1 MRMPDIIAV
10 KRDGLVLSS
19 EEMEFFIEG
28 VASGNIPSEQIG
40 AWLMAVYQNGMNMEE
55 RTEFTRLMRDSGE
68 VIDWQENKNLYV
80 DKHSTGGVGD
90 KMSLVLAPALA
101 ACGLKVP
108 MIAGRGLAHTGGTID
123 KLESIPGFNTDGGE
137 KEIRETIE
145 TAGCCIYAQ
154 SRRISPADG
163 VLYAIRDVTATVP
176 SVPLITASIIS
187 KKSAEG
193 VANLV
198 LDIKVGSAA
207 FMQHLDEARKLAHS
221 MIEVGKGLGMQVR
234 VLLTKMDLPI
244 GTHIGNSHE
253 VIEILQILDG
263 TGSWDSISLIAIQ
276 GAHLLQMSGLVETI
290 EQGQMRV
297 LETLSN
303 GSAAAHFRRMCAAQ
317 GVSQQVL
324 DDLQGNLDIAPF
336 SFTLHSAID
345 GWVEDINALELSKVL
360 CELGAGR
367 TSAADDVDHGVG
379 AVINSEIGKQV
390 KEGDLILSI
399 HHREEELSEQ
409 QMQRLESCISISESP
424 VSSEERLIEV
434 IE

>member
-1 MRMPDIIAV
+1 MLIPNIIET
-10 KRDGLVLSS
+10 KRDGLVLTN
-19 EEMEFFIEG
+19 EQMKHFIEE
-28 VASGNIPSEQIG
+28 VAAGNIPNEQIG
-40 AWLMAVYQNGMNMEE
+40 AWLMAVFQNGMTMDEL
-55 RTEFTRLMRDSGE
+55 TEFTRLMRDSGE
-68 VIDWQENKNLYV
+68 VIDWGVDKNLYV

-108 MIAGRGLAHTGGTID
+108 MISGRGLAHTGGTID
-123 KLESIPGFNTDGGE
+123 KLESIPGFNSDGGE
-137 KEIRETIE
+137 QEIRAAIE
-145 TAGCCIYAQ
+145 SAGCCIYAQ
-154 SRRISPADG
+154 SQRIAPADG

-176 SVPLITASIIS
+176 SIPLITASIIS

-193 VANLV
+193 VENLV

-207 FMQHLDEARKLAHS
+207 FMQHIEEARELAHS
-221 MIEVGKGLGMQVR
+221 MIEVGKGLGMNVR
-234 VLLTKMDLPI
+234 VLLTQMDLPI

-253 VIEILQILDG
+253 VIEIIDILDG

-276 GAHLLQMSGLVETI
+276 GAHLLQMSGLVESV

-303 GSAAAHFRRMCAAQ
+303 GSAAAHFRSMCAAQ

-324 DDLQGNLDIAPF
+324 NDISSHIDFAPY
-336 SFTLHSAID
+336 SFTLHSATD
-345 GWVEDINALELSKVL
+345 GWVENIDAMELSKVL

-367 TSAADDVDHGVG
+367 VSAEDDIDHGVG

-390 KEGDLILSI
+390 KEGDLILTV
-399 HHREEELSEQ
+399 HHREEELDEY
-409 QMQRLESCISISESP
+409 QMQRLESCIGISHSP
-424 VSSEERLIEV
+424 VSIHERLIEV

>member
-1 MRMPDIIAV
+1 MRMPDIIEA
-10 KRDGLVLSS
+10 KRDGLVLTS
-19 EEMEFFIEG
+19 EQMEHFIEG
-28 VASGNIPSEQIG
+28 VATGNIPGEQIG
-40 AWLMAVYQNGMNMEE
+40 AWLMAVYQNGMTMDE

-68 VIDWQENKNLYV
+68 VIDWQDGKNLYV

-137 KEIRETIE
+137 KEIRDAIE

-154 SRRISPADG
+154 SQRITPADG

-193 VANLV
+193 VGNLV

-207 FMQHLDEARKLAHS
+207 FMQQVDEARELAHS
-221 MIEVGKGLGMQVR
+221 MIEVGKRLGMQIR
-234 VLLTKMDLPI
+234 VLLTQMDLPI

-253 VIEILQILDG
+253 VIEILDILEG

-276 GAHLLQMSGLVETI
+276 GAHLLQMSGMVETV

-324 DDLQGNLDIAPF
+324 NDLSSHLDIAPF
-336 SFTLHSAID
+336 SFTLHSAMD
-345 GWVEDINALELSKVL
+345 GWVEDIDALELSKVL

-367 TSAADDVDHGVG
+367 VSAEDDVDHGVG
-379 AVINSEIGKQV
+379 AVIKSEIGKQV
-390 KEGDLILSI
+390 AEGDLILSV
-399 HHREEELSEQ
+399 HHREEELSEHY
-409 QMQRLESCISISESP
+409 MQRLESCIGISDTP
-424 VSSEERLIEV
+424 VSIQERLIEV